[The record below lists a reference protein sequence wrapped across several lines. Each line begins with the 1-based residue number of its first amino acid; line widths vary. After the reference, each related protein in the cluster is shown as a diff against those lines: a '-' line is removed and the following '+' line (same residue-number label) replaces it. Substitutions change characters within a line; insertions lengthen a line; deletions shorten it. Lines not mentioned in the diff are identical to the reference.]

1 MVQVVNKSFVTFV
14 VIGLVVLVRS
24 WYTNFLAYALFV
36 VSAVSNAFCRV
47 LVNVVFDLSV
57 MFSNVVGFV
66 FCCSFVFS

>member
-1 MVQVVNKSFVTFV
+1 MPVVV

-24 WYTNFLAYALFV
+24 WYTNFLASALFV
-36 VSAVSNAFCRV
+36 FSAVSNVFCRV